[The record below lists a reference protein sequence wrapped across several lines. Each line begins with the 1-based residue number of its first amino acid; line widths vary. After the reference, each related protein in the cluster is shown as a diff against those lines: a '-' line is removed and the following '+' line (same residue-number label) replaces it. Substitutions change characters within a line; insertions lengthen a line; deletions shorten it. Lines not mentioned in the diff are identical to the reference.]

1 MNADP
6 ALTLAEHVCRI
17 SFSDLPD
24 EAVIAT
30 KRDILDT
37 LGAMLGGSVAPG
49 IAELTG
55 LVKHWGGRE
64 ESSLI
69 LLEGKVPAPQAALV
83 NATMGHALDFDDTFD
98 RAGNIHPGTSTLAA
112 SLAVA
117 EMQGGASGRDL
128 VLAVTLGLDVAG
140 RLALEPIPIGQIVYT

>member
-1 MNADP
+1 METAMNADP
-6 ALTLAEHVCRI
+6 AFILAEHVCHT
-17 SFSDLPD
+17 SFTDLPD

-37 LGAMLGGSVAPG
+37 LGAALGGSIAPG
-49 IAELTG
+49 ITAIAG

-64 ESSLI
+64 ESSL
-69 LLEGKVPAPQAALV
+69 LLMLTGTKVPAPQAAMV

-117 EMQGGASGRDL
+117 EMEGRVSGREF
-128 VLAVTLGLDVAG
+128 VLAVTLGLDVAW
-140 RLALEPIPIGQIVYT
+140 L